1 MRSRVFRRPGRRR
14 HARTARCTQKSPPRR
29 RWQAVG
35 YHKTLHLCQ
44 AETDDQRRTFPP
56 PRRWWQPCVTPYF
69 ADLGVGDMR
78 GARAS
83 NIHRHPGGG
92 GRLSVTTKRLPSPPS
107 WRQYQPGA
115 TPHRQCRER
124 QRATP
129 SAPSPLSFPRS
140 SLTLPPQAY
149 ACNTAQCSAISR
161 HSPSRIASDDTFTAR
176 HSHSALATLATTA
189 RC

>member
-1 MRSRVFRRPGRRR
+1 MEFLCKKRGKSGVECPQGKKCAPLHVTNMRSIRISASGGDDDRRR
-14 HARTARCTQKSPPRR
+14 A
-29 RWQAVG
+29 
-35 YHKTLHLCQ
+35 
-44 AETDDQRRTFPP
+44 FPP

-92 GRLSVTTKRLPSPPS
+92 GRLSVATKRLPSPPS

-140 SLTLPPQAY
+140 SLTLPRRLKPAMLHY
-149 ACNTAQCSAISR
+149 ALLHHDTHPADSR
-161 HSPSRIASDDTFTAR
+161 R
-176 HSHSALATLATTA
+176 
-189 RC
+189 

>member
-1 MRSRVFRRPGRRR
+1 MCAKPHPRAANAALKPGAAKQSTPPSSSSTRAECMLCEASAHSASSGDDDRRR
-14 HARTARCTQKSPPRR
+14 A
-29 RWQAVG
+29 
-35 YHKTLHLCQ
+35 
-44 AETDDQRRTFPP
+44 FPP

-92 GRLSVTTKRLPSPPS
+92 GRLSVATKRLPSPPS

-140 SLTLPPQAY
+140 SLTLPRRLKPAMLHY
-149 ACNTAQCSAISR
+149 ALLHHDTHPADSR
-161 HSPSRIASDDTFTAR
+161 R
-176 HSHSALATLATTA
+176 
-189 RC
+189 